1 MNVTLTHP
9 PRRSSQPVESAQ
21 GQEELSDMIMETI
34 MARRECCLDS
44 LVVACSRFT
53 WNQVFLEVDR
63 MSRSGELHIKR
74 TGCAQYSVSLP
85 PLSAR

>member
-9 PRRSSQPVESAQ
+9 PRRSSQPVESAP
-21 GQEELSDMIMETI
+21 GQEELSNMIMETI
-34 MARRECCLDS
+34 VARRECCLDS

-63 MSRSGELHIKR
+63 MSRSGKLYLRR
-74 TGCAQYSVSLP
+74 TGYAKYSVSLP
-85 PLSAR
+85 PQSAR